1 MAKQIYDIHLRV
13 QVDTNISKD
22 SPSLWHWDCALGIP
36 RVQTDEDFPEEGE
49 AVKLLSCMPLP
60 VILAEPQEQ
69 QEEQEEHTP
78 PTTNLDG
85 N

>member
-36 RVQTDEDFPEEGE
+36 RVQTEEDFPEEGE
-49 AVKLLSCMPLP
+49 AVKLISCTPLP
-60 VILAEPQEQ
+60 VIPAESQEQ
-69 QEEQEEHTP
+69 QEEQAP
-78 PTTNLDG
+78 PTTNPDG